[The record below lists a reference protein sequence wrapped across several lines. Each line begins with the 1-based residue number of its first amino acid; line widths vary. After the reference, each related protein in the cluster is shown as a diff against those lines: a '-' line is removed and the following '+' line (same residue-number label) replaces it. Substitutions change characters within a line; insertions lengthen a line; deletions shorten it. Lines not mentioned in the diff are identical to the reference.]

1 MKVKLNTNLPEKDA
15 LILVAKIIEY
25 ANFELDVQ
33 LMVSEFGERDI
44 LGLSAVNIA
53 ILGSILKGE
62 EDD

>member
-15 LILVAKIIEY
+15 LILVTKIIEY

-53 ILGSILKGE
+53 ILDSILKGQ

>member
-1 MKVKLNTNLPEKDA
+1 MKVALKTNLPEKDA
-15 LILVAKIIEY
+15 LLLVAKIIEY

-53 ILGSILKGE
+53 ILDSILKGQ

>member
-53 ILGSILKGE
+53 ILDSILKGQ

>member
-1 MKVKLNTNLPEKDA
+1 MKVALKTNLPEKDA
-15 LILVAKIIEY
+15 LLLVAKIIEY

-53 ILGSILKGE
+53 ILDSILKGE